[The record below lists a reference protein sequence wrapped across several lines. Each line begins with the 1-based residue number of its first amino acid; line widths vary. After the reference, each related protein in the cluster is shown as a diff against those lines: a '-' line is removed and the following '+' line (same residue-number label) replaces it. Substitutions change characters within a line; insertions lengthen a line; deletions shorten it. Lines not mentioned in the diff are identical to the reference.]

1 MRHSDGHSDAKFPNG
16 QFRVQLRCT
25 TTIPGSTARTT
36 CWNRPKAKFRRLRC
50 PTISREA
57 KNKTNKI
64 IIIIIKSAPYIVIYD
79 VTFYFGSPIT
89 APSYNQTVACI
100 GSLTTKQTRNGCHKV
115 LDCFLLW
122 GCYVFATANWFVLI
136 VFLLFFFCFQQK
148 KAADD
153 SDTGIGICGWIL
165 TILCW
170 LLVLV
175 TMPFSFFI
183 CFKVRIET
191 F

>member
-1 MRHSDGHSDAKFPNG
+1 MLEPAKGKVSPSSLPYHQQRG
-16 QFRVQLRCT
+16 KKQ
-25 TTIPGSTARTT
+25 
-36 CWNRPKAKFRRLRC
+36 
-50 PTISREA
+50 
-57 KNKTNKI
+57 TNK

-136 VFLLFFFCFQQK
+136 VFLLFFFVFNK
-148 KAADD
+148 KKQLTTATRESEFADG
-153 SDTGIGICGWIL
+153 S
-165 TILCW
+165 
-170 LLVLV
+170 
-175 TMPFSFFI
+175 
-183 CFKVRIET
+183 
-191 F
+191 